1 MHGGVDAVFSALAD
15 ERRRSLV
22 EVLAERGS
30 ATATELAAGLPVTR
44 QAVAK
49 HLASL
54 GDAGLVAMTRS
65 GREVR
70 YRLTPEP
77 LGDAVAWI
85 ERVGANWDE
94 RLAALEQ
101 HLAEGRRGE
110 DA

>member
-54 GDAGLVAMTRS
+54 GEAGLVAVTRS
-65 GREVR
+65 GREAR

-77 LGDAVAWI
+77 LDEAVAWI
-85 ERVGANWDE
+85 ERVGASWDE

-101 HLAEGRRGE
+101 HLADGRASDPG
-110 DA
+110 